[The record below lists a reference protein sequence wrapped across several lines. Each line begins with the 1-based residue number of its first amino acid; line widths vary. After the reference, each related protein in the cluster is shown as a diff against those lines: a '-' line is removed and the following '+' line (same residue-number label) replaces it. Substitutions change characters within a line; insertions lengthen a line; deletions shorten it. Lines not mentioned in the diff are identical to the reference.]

1 MLQLEVK
8 RNVFG
13 RKKGMGKFI
22 SFQFQPLTLNLTQTQ
37 KLSPTLTL
45 KPPLILT

>member
-1 MLQLEVK
+1 MLQLEVN
-8 RNVFG
+8 RNTFG

-22 SFQFQPLTLNLTQTQ
+22 SISTLNLTQTQ

-45 KPPLILT
+45 KPTLILT